1 MKTLALLSVL
11 ALLAFLA
18 QADPLPEATE
28 ETKNEVQPG
37 VEDQDVSISFG
48 GPEGSALQ
56 DAVKRDLICYL
67 DSHSP
72 ESSMVIEGKAT
83 SVLLMAAWGLTGF
96 RETYGLGVCRKT
108 SLPWFGQ
115 P

>member
-56 DAVKRDLICYL
+56 DAAIEEPECSCRTRCARSERVKGTCSQPPRIF
-67 DSHSP
+67 
-72 ESSMVIEGKAT
+72 
-83 SVLLMAAWGLTGF
+83 LL
-96 RETYGLGVCRKT
+96 CCCC
-108 SLPWFGQ
+108 
-115 P
+115 

>member
-56 DAVKRDLICYL
+56 DAASRKFSICYCRRL
-67 DSHSP
+67 YCRIK
-72 ESSMVIEGKAT
+72 ERIR
-83 SVLLMAAWGLTGF
+83 GF
-96 RETYGLGVCRKT
+96 CKRGRKVYLNCCR
-108 SLPWFGQ
+108 
-115 P
+115 